1 MRPALPEERSI
12 GLGSFSAKV
21 ITDIREFD
29 SFRSAWNRI
38 VDASADPNIFLR
50 HEWFDAAW
58 QWRSSRSALH
68 LVALQRDGALAAVL
82 PLCATRNRAGPFRVC
97 ELGFITVPDTQF
109 SDAIVARDQATGA
122 CHAFADALAGRKDWD
137 VMRLN
142 YLKSN
147 SVAAN
152 ALIDACGARGLVA
165 LRRRISGNAYVRLD
179 TDWKSYYDT
188 RTRSQKKAH
197 NLASN
202 RLKKA
207 GEIKVDWLA
216 PGETGADAVDAQVQ
230 TIVDISSRS
239 WKTRT
244 GNSLDNPAPQAF
256 IRRLSEL
263 AHERRWLSIWTLRLD
278 GKPLAMEYQ
287 LVADGNAYALRSD
300 FDHAYQEISP
310 GTYLTR
316 QLLEDLFSRGLV
328 RYYMGPG
335 DNAYKHRQTDLFEPV
350 EEVVV
355 YGRTAVGRMLRAW
368 ETRLKPAAKTLRE
381 RFRRSASREDGSE

>member
-165 LRRRISGNAYVRLD
+165 LRRRISGHAYVRLD
-179 TDWKSYYDT
+179 TAWKSY
-188 RTRSQKKAH
+188 
-197 NLASN
+197 
-202 RLKKA
+202 
-207 GEIKVDWLA
+207 
-216 PGETGADAVDAQVQ
+216 
-230 TIVDISSRS
+230 
-239 WKTRT
+239 
-244 GNSLDNPAPQAF
+244 
-256 IRRLSEL
+256 
-263 AHERRWLSIWTLRLD
+263 
-278 GKPLAMEYQ
+278 
-287 LVADGNAYALRSD
+287 
-300 FDHAYQEISP
+300 
-310 GTYLTR
+310 
-316 QLLEDLFSRGLV
+316 
-328 RYYMGPG
+328 
-335 DNAYKHRQTDLFEPV
+335 
-350 EEVVV
+350 
-355 YGRTAVGRMLRAW
+355 
-368 ETRLKPAAKTLRE
+368 
-381 RFRRSASREDGSE
+381 